1 MRYPQREG
9 AQRTFRFEPQVRIE
23 LPHGAR
29 QEAVAVLAAL
39 IAAVM
44 GDVNQAADEAGR
56 DE

>member
-9 AQRTFRFEPQVRIE
+9 AQRTFRFEPQVRIG

-44 GDVNQAADEAGR
+44 GDANQAADEAGR